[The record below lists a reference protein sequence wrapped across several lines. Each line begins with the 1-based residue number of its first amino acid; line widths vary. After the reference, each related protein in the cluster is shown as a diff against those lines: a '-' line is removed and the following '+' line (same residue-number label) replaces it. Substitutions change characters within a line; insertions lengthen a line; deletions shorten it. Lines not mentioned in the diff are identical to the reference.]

1 MKLRIWSVF
10 LLCALLLTACA
21 PAAAP
26 SEDAEAFVFYFPAA
40 APSDG
45 KVFVTLAVSE
55 ETAALPLAALL
66 EAYLGTQ
73 PPAEAAA
80 LPEGW
85 FLLSVETDAALCSL
99 NFTGRT
105 VSPAARSLACA
116 CIARTLLQRDG
127 IQRVSIQTPGSDT
140 PLLLSAGDI
149 LTQDTGML
157 PQEEQMT
164 LYYPDS
170 ENRYLL
176 RQTRTV
182 QAADPTEKPADIVRA
197 LLSEG
202 LLPAVPAQT
211 QLRSVTVEDGVCT
224 VDLSAE
230 LTERRYSF
238 AEERMTLYALVDS
251 LTELPQIHTVDLWV
265 EGAPLERLNWL
276 ELSSGL
282 MRDETLL
289 YDATDP
295 DLNDRTLYAV
305 CGENDL
311 LVGIPMQLEPS
322 ETLTLPEQVLTALIA
337 YEGVGGIR
345 NPIPAG
351 TKLLSVRME
360 NRTCIV
366 DLTGEFLDGCS
377 DAFDEQSAV
386 RAVVA
391 TLCALDEVSSTE
403 ILVEGL
409 EPAYRSAHLLRV
421 RQPAVEWFAK

>member
-26 SEDAEAFVFYFPAA
+26 SENAESFLFYFPAA
-40 APSDG
+40 IPTDG

-55 ETAALPLAALL
+55 ETAALPLTALL
-66 EAYLGTQ
+66 QAYLSTQ
-73 PPAEAAA
+73 PPAGAAA
-80 LPEGW
+80 LPEAW
-85 FLLSVETDAALCSL
+85 ILLSAETDAAVCGLT
-99 NFTGRT
+99 FAGRA

-127 IQRVSIQTPGSDT
+127 IQRVSFQTPGSDT

-164 LYYPDS
+164 LYYPDG

-182 QAADPTEKPADIVRA
+182 QAADPAEKPADIVRA
-197 LLSEG
+197 LLTEG

-211 QLRSVTVEDGVCT
+211 QLLGVTVEDGVCT
-224 VDLSAE
+224 VDLSAA

-238 AEERMTLYALVDS
+238 AEERLTLYALVDS
-251 LTELPQIHTVDLWV
+251 LTELPQIRTVDLWV

-377 DAFDEQSAV
+377 DAFEEQSAV